1 MANTKITT
9 RVIADDAI
17 TSDKFIVSFLGA
29 DLDYEDHE
37 SRCLDG
43 VKVAPQILE
52 FPDDVIVMPE
62 MVSITSEGIAT
73 KV

>member
-1 MANTKITT
+1 MTQEL
-9 RVIADDAI
+9 RVVYND
-17 TSDKFIVSFLGA
+17 SDKSIVGFLSA

-37 SRCLDG
+37 SRSVDG
-43 VKVAPQILE
+43 VKVALQILE

-62 MVSITSEGIAT
+62 MVSINSDGIAT

>member
-1 MANTKITT
+1 MTQEL
-9 RVIADDAI
+9 RVVYKD
-17 TSDKFIVSFLGA
+17 SDKSIIGLLGA
-29 DLDYEDHE
+29 DLDHEDQE
-37 SRCLDG
+37 SRAVDG

-62 MVSITSEGIAT
+62 MVSITSDGVAT

>member
-1 MANTKITT
+1 MTQEL
-9 RVIADDAI
+9 RVVYKD
-17 TSDKFIVSFLGA
+17 SDKSIIGLLGA
-29 DLDYEDHE
+29 DLDHGDHE
-37 SRCLDG
+37 SRSVDG

-62 MVSITSEGIAT
+62 MVSITSDGVAT

>member
-1 MANTKITT
+1 MTQEL
-9 RVIADDAI
+9 RVVYKD
-17 TSDKFIVSFLGA
+17 SDKSIVGFLGA

-43 VKVAPQILE
+43 VKVASQILE
-52 FPDDVIVMPE
+52 FPDDVIVMPD
-62 MVSITSEGIAT
+62 MITVNSYGVPQ

>member
-1 MANTKITT
+1 MTQEL
-9 RVIADDAI
+9 RVVYKD
-17 TSDKFIVSFLGA
+17 SDKSIIGFLGA
-29 DLDYEDHE
+29 DLNHEDHE

-62 MVSITSEGIAT
+62 MVSITSDGVAN